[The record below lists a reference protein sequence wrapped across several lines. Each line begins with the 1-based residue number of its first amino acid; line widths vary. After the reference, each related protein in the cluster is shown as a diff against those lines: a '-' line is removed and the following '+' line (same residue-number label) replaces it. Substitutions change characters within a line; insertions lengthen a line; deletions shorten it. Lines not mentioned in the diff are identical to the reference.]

1 MAVCV
6 KAATIGPTELATIAN
21 RVVNC
26 LSRQGQV
33 EPSEREDIFRK
44 AIKFIDMAEGGDE
57 IMKTGQLR
65 ANASDDLRSYGWITR
80 AFAFLSNKSGKPSA
94 EDFREEL
101 RELRR
106 TLSNLAEGEPVPK
119 DRSHEIKELFAF
131 LRKMA
136 LAIDTL
142 PTDKISISPFAIRT

>member
-1 MAVCV
+1 MVVSV
-6 KAATIGPTELATIAN
+6 KSPTIGPAELATIAN

-33 EPSEREDIFRK
+33 KPSEREDIFRK
-44 AIKFIDMAEGGDE
+44 AIKFIDMAASGDE

-65 ANASDDLRSYGWITR
+65 ANASGDLRSYGWITR
-80 AFAFLSNKSGKPSA
+80 GFVFLSNKSGKPGT

-101 RELRR
+101 RKLRK
-106 TLSNLAEGEPVPK
+106 TLSNLEAGEPVPK
-119 DRSHEIKELFAF
+119 DRSDEIKELFAF
-131 LRKMA
+131 LRRMA
-136 LAIDTL
+136 LAIDAL